1 MHPQKPDASIIFMI
15 KEHARGNGTK
25 GREMIRKALAGAH
38 YYPEALPRVKVS
50 CSWSAL
56 LVCAHI
62 AHCTALYTCTR
73 AA

>member
-1 MHPQKPDASIIFMI
+1 MI
-15 KEHARGNGTK
+15 KEHARAHACVNGTK
-25 GREMIRKALAGAH
+25 KRETIRKALAGVH
-38 YYPEALPRVKVS
+38 YHPEALPRVKVS

-62 AHCTALYTCTR
+62 AHYAALYTCTR